1 MTMTLNPNT
10 NGMTPGMATIGGQP
24 NPGMGIMAMMAA
36 AAPPPPLGIELH
48 LFLTL
53 NCFFKYFMK

>member
-1 MTMTLNPNT
+1 MCIFSVGMGMNMTMTLNPNT

-48 LFLTL
+48 LF
-53 NCFFKYFMK
+53 